1 MARRRRQRQKK
12 APTEEGVGVFSV
24 KPWLRRQYIK
34 SSKDPTPIATLYNR
48 YRAEA
53 KRAGKQSLSM
63 KGFVGQLDKIGIVT
77 VRENAN
83 VRKKPKAQIQDDVFD
98 EAQYEREVKEEWKRG
113 DEEREK
119 LDEEDEKK
127 EKRRRRRKQPKLED
141 FGLEHIEGL
150 ISEYKFDD
158 TNTVETAGRP
168 FVIPKDETI
177 LLLLI
182 GVSQQASLKI
192 ACDEALF
199 SFAMAQ
205 RAIQIARRFVDTAD
219 VTNPRWIV
227 RLGLLLM
234 RARTIPIKRIGHN
247 MMMNDTATAMSGIW
261 STYMRQYRDDEEL
274 LLDPSEEH
282 QRAQDALM
290 GLDDAGTVPIT
301 VYDEDGLVGYT
312 NEEVE
317 TEEVEDGN

>member
-12 APTEEGVGVFSV
+12 APTEEGAGVFSV

-53 KRAGKQSLSM
+53 KRAGKQPLSM

-98 EAQYEREVKEEWKRG
+98 EAQYEKEVKEEWKRG

-119 LDEEDEKK
+119 LNEEDEKK

-141 FGLEHIEGL
+141 FGVDHVNEL
-150 ISEYKFDD
+150 IDGYEFDEA
-158 TNTVETAGRP
+158 NIVETAGRQ
-168 FVIPKDETI
+168 FVIPEDSTI
-177 LLLLI
+177 LLLLVS
-182 GVSQQASLKI
+182 VSQQASLKI
-192 ACDEALF
+192 ACDESHF

-205 RAIQIARRFVDTAD
+205 RAIQCARRFVDSGD
-219 VTNPRWIV
+219 VSVPSWIV
-227 RLGLLLM
+227 WFGLLLM
-234 RARTIPIKRIGHN
+234 SARTIPIKHIGRN

-274 LLDPSEEH
+274 LLDPSEEQ
-282 QRAQDALM
+282 QRSRDALM
-290 GLDDAGTVPIT
+290 GMEVIDDVPIT
-301 VYDEDGLVGYT
+301 VYDEDGSVAYT
-312 NEEVE
+312 NQS
-317 TEEVEDGN
+317 DSDADN